1 MRADGDPTNAK
12 PFIAKIQAFKPDP
25 DNGGLEVTVRWYY
38 RPEDAGAGG
47 CSPVPGTPA
56 ALHAVRLAVCNTP
69 TNRPCCAVLHC
80 AACRHSW
87 RAQGLPWRGEQ
98 PEAAASPRGLPS
110 SVASCSGGVAT
121 RTFFMRPPLPCHCLA
136 SALPLACLP
145 YPALPLPL
153 HGICPP
159 TLCPPPSAPACSAS
173 CI

>member
-38 RPEDAGAGG
+38 RPEDAGVGG
-47 CSPVPGTPA
+47 CSPCAWHGSSA
-56 ALHAVRLAVCNTP
+56 APSAPCGIQH
-69 TNRPCCAVLHC
+69 TNPQTALRC

-110 SVASCSGGVAT
+110 SAASCSGGVAT
-121 RTFFMRPPLPCHCLA
+121 RTFFMRPPLPCHCHCLA